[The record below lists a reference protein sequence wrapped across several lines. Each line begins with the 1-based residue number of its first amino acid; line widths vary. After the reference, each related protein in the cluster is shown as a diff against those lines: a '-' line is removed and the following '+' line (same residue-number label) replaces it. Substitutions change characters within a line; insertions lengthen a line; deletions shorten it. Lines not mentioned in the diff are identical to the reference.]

1 MSTPRFLTLP
11 SAVRRVDVETS
22 RGRFAALEAIPGA
35 GVCDRLPALL
45 VPGFTG
51 SKEDFIAILQ
61 TLCAAGRRVLA
72 VDMRGQYETPGPD
85 DPHAYE
91 CAALGADVSALCRE
105 MGGRVHLL
113 GHSFGG
119 LVARET
125 VLAGEQPLASFTL
138 MSSGPGAITGQ
149 REVEGREL
157 LAALGGTDDAGRP
170 ITVATLWDG
179 VLEPQA
185 VAGGVP
191 AEIVAFLR
199 RRMLANSPV
208 GLAQMGHEVLSC
220 PDRVDELVKADL
232 PKLVLYGENDDG
244 WETGV
249 QAEMAGRIGAAKV
262 VIPGAAH
269 SPAVDAPETTAS
281 ALTEFWNAAERSV
294 PGSA

>member
-11 SAVRRVDVETS
+11 PAVRRTDVETS
-22 RGRFAALEAIPGA
+22 RGRFAALEAMPGA

-45 VPGFTG
+45 VPGYTG

-61 TLCAAGRRVLA
+61 TLCAAGRQVLA
-72 VDMRGQYETPGPD
+72 VDMRGQYETTGPA

-91 CAALGADVSALCRE
+91 CAALGADVAAICEAL
-105 MGGRVHLL
+105 GGRVHLL

-125 VLAGEQPLASFTL
+125 VLSGEVPPASFTL
-138 MSSGPGAITGQ
+138 MSSGPAAITGV
-149 REVEGREL
+149 REEEGRRL
-157 LAALGGTDDAGRP
+157 LAALGTDDGGVP
-170 ITVATLWDG
+170 VTVASLWDS

-185 VAGGVP
+185 VAAGVS

-199 RRMLANSPV
+199 RRMLANSV
-208 GLAQMGHEVLSC
+208 TGLVEMGREVLTC
-220 PDRVDELVKADL
+220 PDRVDELAKVDL

-244 WETGV
+244 WETRA
-249 QAEMAGRIGAAKV
+249 QAEMAEKIGASKV

-281 ALTEFWNAAERSV
+281 ALTGFWNAAER
-294 PGSA
+294 GGA

>member
-11 SAVRRVDVETS
+11 PTVRRVDVETP
-22 RGRFAALEAIPGA
+22 RGRFAALEAMPGA

-45 VPGFTG
+45 VPGYTG

-72 VDMRGQYETPGPD
+72 IDMRGQYETPGPD

-91 CAALGADVSALCRE
+91 CAALGADVAALVAE
-105 MGGRVHLL
+105 LDGRVHLL

-119 LVARET
+119 LVTREC
-125 VLAGEQPLASFTL
+125 VLGGETHPASYTL
-138 MSSGPGAITGQ
+138 MSSGPSAITGA
-149 REVEGREL
+149 REAEARRL
-157 LAALGGTDDAGRP
+157 LGALGTGDGP
-170 ITVATLWDG
+170 VTVASLWESA
-179 VLEPQA
+179 LEPRA
-185 VAGGVP
+185 VAEGVS

-199 RRMLANSPV
+199 RRMLANSTA
-208 GLAQMGHEVLSC
+208 GLIQMGHEVLGC
-220 PDRVDELVKADL
+220 PDRVDELAKTDV

-244 WETGV
+244 WETHA
-249 QAEMAGRIGAAKV
+249 QADMAGRLGAAKV

-281 ALTEFWNAAERSV
+281 ALTSFWNAAERGE
-294 PGSA
+294 PGVGG

>member
-11 SAVRRVDVETS
+11 PAARRVDVETS
-22 RGRFAALEAIPGA
+22 RGRFAALEAMPGA

-45 VPGFTG
+45 VPGYTG
-51 SKEDFIAILQ
+51 SKEDFLSILQ

-91 CAALGADVSALCRE
+91 CTALGADVAALCTE
-105 MGGRVHLL
+105 LGGRVHLL

-119 LVARET
+119 LVTRET
-125 VLAGEQPLASFTL
+125 VLADEASLASFTL
-138 MSSGPGAITGQ
+138 MSSGPSAITGD
-149 REVEGREL
+149 REAEARRL
-157 LAALGGTDDAGRP
+157 LTALGEGTGP
-170 ITVATLWDG
+170 VTVASLWES
-179 VLEPQA
+179 VLEPRA
-185 VAGGVP
+185 VADGVS

-199 RRMLANSPV
+199 RRMLANSTP
-208 GLAQMGHEVLSC
+208 GLIQMGRELLGC
-220 PDRVDELVKADL
+220 PDRVEELAKTEV

-244 WETGV
+244 WETRA
-249 QAEMAGRIGAAKV
+249 QAAMAGKLGAAKV

-281 ALTEFWNAAERSV
+281 ALTSFWNAAERGES
-294 PGSA
+294 G

>member
-1 MSTPRFLTLP
+1 
-11 SAVRRVDVETS
+11 VRRVDVETS
-22 RGRFAALEAIPGA
+22 RGGFAALEAMPGA

-61 TLCAAGRRVLA
+61 TLCSAGRRVIA
-72 VDMRGQYETPGPD
+72 IDMRGQYETPGTD

-91 CAALGADVSALCRE
+91 CAALGADVAAICDSL
-105 MGGRVHLL
+105 GGRVHLL

-125 VLAGEQPLASFTL
+125 VLAAELPPTSFTL
-138 MSSGPGAITGQ
+138 MSSGPAAITGA
-149 REVEGREL
+149 RHAEGREL
-157 LAALGGTDDAGRP
+157 LAALGTDGENGP
-170 ITVATLWDG
+170 VTVATLWEA

-185 VAGGVP
+185 VAGGVS

-199 RRMLANSPV
+199 RRMLANSV
-208 GLAQMGHEVLSC
+208 AGLLQMGHEVLSC
-220 PDRVDELVKADL
+220 PDRVDELAKVEL
-232 PKLVLYGENDDG
+232 PKLVLYGEDDDG
-244 WETGV
+244 WEPGA
-249 QAEMAGRIGAAKV
+249 QAEMAAKIGAAKV

-281 ALTEFWNAAERSV
+281 ALTGFWNAAERGA
-294 PGSA
+294 GSGSS